1 MIRVLTLAD
10 EAATLA
16 LGHRLAPALDPPQV
30 VYLKGDLG
38 AGKTTLARGILRA
51 LGHAGPVKSPTYT
64 LVESYDLERLTV
76 HHLDLYRLGDP
87 SELEALGIR
96 DLLDPTALLL
106 VEWPERGEG
115 WLPPADVEVQLS
127 HVAKGRSARI
137 RAHSP
142 RGRAL
147 MGLLTPVSQRTS

>member
-16 LGHRLAPALDPPQV
+16 LGFRLAPALDPPQV

-51 LGHAGPVKSPTYT
+51 LGYSGPVKSPTYA
-64 LVESYDLERLTV
+64 LVESYDLERQTV
-76 HHLDLYRLGDP
+76 HHLDLYRLGEP
-87 SELEALGIR
+87 AELEALGIR
-96 DLLDPTALLL
+96 DMLDPTALLL
-106 VEWPERGEG
+106 VEWPERGAG
-115 WLPPADVEVQLS
+115 WLPPADFEVQLVHQS
-127 HVAKGRSARI
+127 QGRQARI
-137 RAHSP
+137 RAYSP

-147 MGLLTPVSQRTS
+147 MGLLA